1 MAEPAK
7 KCPIARLGD
16 GTEIFAWSNDSKT
29 KGYTTAPL
37 DFALYA
43 ALKKVAT
50 ELSSIAEAVCTVM
63 VLLSLV
69 LFACVFTG
77 IFAGFDEGI
86 WALSILFGMVLG
98 LVLARVVVLDKVRG

>member
-1 MAEPAK
+1 MAESAK

-16 GTEIFAWSNDSKT
+16 GAEIFAWSNDSKS

-50 ELSSIAEAVCTVM
+50 ELSSIAGAVCAVIA
-63 VLLSLV
+63 LLCLV
-69 LFACVFTG
+69 LTACVLAGVFT
-77 IFAGFDEGI
+77 GFDEGI
-86 WALSILFGMVLG
+86 WALSILWGMVLG
-98 LVLARVVVLDKVRG
+98 LVLARLVVLEKVRG